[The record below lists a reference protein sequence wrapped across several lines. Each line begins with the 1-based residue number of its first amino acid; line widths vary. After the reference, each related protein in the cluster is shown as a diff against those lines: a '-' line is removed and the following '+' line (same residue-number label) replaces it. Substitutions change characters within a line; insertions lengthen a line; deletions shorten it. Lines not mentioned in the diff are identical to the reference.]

1 MPRHRLPLPYR
12 RTLSTLV
19 LAVLALAPGAA
30 AQSTWQ
36 PLGAI
41 EAGTVRRL
49 SRQTGRLWAATQ
61 GGVYRSDDG
70 AGSWVRALPEGMAVT
85 ADPADRDSALAS
97 ADDGTVLFTRD
108 GGRTWRPSDLFIGP
122 ERFVFAPSRPSLVY
136 ALKGAD
142 IYCSHDRGVSWQG
155 LGFRAF
161 YNSNDLAVA
170 ARRPL
175 LLHVA
180 AREGLFRSTD
190 GGLTWSR
197 VEAVGAADEGFARVA
212 IDPAHPR
219 RVYALAERGV
229 VWRSDDLGVSWSRL
243 ADLGQGR
250 RLTAFAVDPDAPE
263 VLYLGT
269 QAYLDSGATEPSAR
283 PGRLLRSADGGRTW
297 AAVLET
303 EVVRDIAIEPG
314 ADGGGPRRLWL
325 ATDALGVWRSADAG
339 VTWSPANAG
348 LHAAELRWLLPS
360 AQGGAL
366 YVVPMAKRADPFFSS
381 RSLGVWKSVDEGR
394 TWAPANSGL
403 TGPAG
408 DLPYLT
414 ELVADPARD
423 GTLYAG
429 TLDGGLFKTADGG
442 AAWRQVLAT
451 PELADVRQI
460 ALDPRDSRIV
470 YAVGGPGRDRPD
482 SPLLKSLDGGETWT
496 ALPGPS
502 GSLWAVL
509 VDLWDPGAL
518 YVNGAKGLYRSRDGG
533 RSWTAVVSSTL
544 VPSYLVSGSTPGS
557 LAGLDFDTLLQ
568 SFDRGRTWELG
579 RMQGIDFLISVY
591 TLFRAPQPASPL
603 YAAGDFGIYRLN
615 PYAGIWRRV
624 GGVPS
629 FGPTAVA
636 VDPLRPGKI
645 YAGSRDGQVFVLRP
659 PS

>member
-1 MPRHRLPLPYR
+1 MPRHRLPLPCR
-12 RTLSTLV
+12 RTLSA
-19 LAVLALAPGAA
+19 LALALLALAPGAS

-36 PLGAI
+36 PAGAI
-41 EAGTVRRL
+41 EGGTVRRL

-70 AGSWVRALPEGMAVT
+70 AASWVHVLPEGLAAV
-85 ADPADRDSALAS
+85 ADPADPESALAT

-122 ERFVFAPSRPSLVY
+122 MHFAFAPSRPSQVY
-136 ALKGAD
+136 AWRDAD
-142 IYCSHDRGVSWQG
+142 VYCSHDRGVSWQG
-155 LGFRAF
+155 LAWTGF
-161 YNSNDLAVA
+161 YNARDLAVA
-170 ARRPL
+170 ARHPL

-190 GGLTWSR
+190 GGLTWSQ
-197 VEAVGAADEGFARVA
+197 VGAVGEGSFARVA

-219 RVYALAERGV
+219 RVYAVAERGV
-229 VWRSDDLGVSWSRL
+229 VWRSDDLGASWSRL
-243 ADLGQGR
+243 ADLGEDR

-269 QAYLDSGATEPSAR
+269 QTYLDSGATEPSAR

-297 AAVLET
+297 AEALET
-303 EVVRDIAIEPG
+303 EVVRDIVVEPG
-314 ADGGGPRRLWL
+314 AGGGGPRRAWL

-339 VTWSPANAG
+339 VTWNPANVG
-348 LHAAELRWLLPS
+348 LHASELRWLLPA

-366 YVVPMAKRADPFFSS
+366 YVVPVARRADFSS
-381 RSLGVWKSVDEGR
+381 DRSLGVWKSLDEGR

-408 DLPYLT
+408 GFPDLT
-414 ELVADPARD
+414 QLVADPARD

-429 TLDGGLFKTADGG
+429 TIDGRLFKTSDGG
-442 AAWRQVLAT
+442 IAWRQILAR
-451 PELADVRQI
+451 PELVDIRQI
-460 ALDPRDSRIV
+460 ALDPRDSRTV
-470 YAVGGPGRDRPD
+470 YAVGSAPDRGD
-482 SPLLKSLDGGETWT
+482 SPVLKSADGGETWT

-502 GSLWAVL
+502 GLLWGIL

-518 YVNGAKGLYRSRDGG
+518 YVSGTNGLYRSRDGG
-533 RSWTAVVSSTL
+533 RSWIEVVTSAL
-544 VPSYLVSGSTPGS
+544 VPSSLVSGSTPGAF
-557 LAGLDFDTLLQ
+557 AGLDFDTLLD

-579 RMQGIDFLISVY
+579 RLQGIDFLIGIH
-591 TLFRAPQPASPL
+591 TLFRAPQPASPV
-603 YAAGDFGIYRLN
+603 YAAGDFGVFRLN
-615 PYAGIWRRV
+615 PYAGIWRRI
-624 GGVPS
+624 GGAPPFS
-629 FGPTAVA
+629 PTAVA
-636 VDPLRPGKI
+636 ADPLRPGKI